1 MTVSFS
7 VFSFLSAPALSLT
20 MPQDLFSAALGR
32 LTASP
37 GTAESATKWR
47 SSENPLVRCF
57 QLPLSQISGSCLG
70 FPSRNERNRNWCLH
84 LTQILDDSLICAA
97 SLIQSTLQCFDR
109 TLLRLSPNPVAMWP
123 SPIVQI
129 IWMKDVFYQCT
140 KYLKLANLLWAVYC
154 NFCSIIKPEPLSW
167 TGSLGFAFLWVIHL
181 QTSALFWCITMIDW
195 RVHPI
200 YHDSQQL
207 LDAKDWETEPAV
219 FLMCSRN
226 ASPADG
232 SW

>member
-109 TLLRLSPNPVAMWP
+109 TLFVEIVSKPSSNVTFSYSTNCMNERCFLPMHQIFEASKPSLSSV
-123 SPIVQI
+123 
-129 IWMKDVFYQCT
+129 
-140 KYLKLANLLWAVYC
+140 L
-154 NFCSIIKPEPLSW
+154 
-167 TGSLGFAFLWVIHL
+167 
-181 QTSALFWCITMIDW
+181 
-195 RVHPI
+195 
-200 YHDSQQL
+200 
-207 LDAKDWETEPAV
+207 
-219 FLMCSRN
+219 
-226 ASPADG
+226 
-232 SW
+232 